1 MKKFVVLLLAAVILA
16 SAAQAGE
23 KKYRVGVSFY
33 NLTNPFW
40 SEITAEC
47 VRYGST
53 LGLDVTYVD
62 AGTDSSKQ
70 IAQIENFIQ
79 SGVDALIVIAIDMAA
94 VEDVLKRAM
103 DAGIKVVDY
112 GRGVENAHTTYQL
125 PAVEN
130 GKVLSKMAADWA
142 KTKYKDTDT
151 VEWGHLSIET
161 VEIGVVEGR
170 ATEEGMLKVLP
181 NSKMVARSSTLTVQ
195 EGMTNTEGFIQANPN
210 MRMVI
215 SLSAGGGVGAN
226 EAIKAVASPEEYD
239 NWGLFSIDGTEEELL
254 NILRGDPQ
262 KGTIANG
269 GSKQHA
275 HMLIDLAQKLLNGE
289 PVERMTYM
297 PIIPITKDNAQ
308 AFYDETYGKK

>member
-1 MKKFVVLLLAAVILA
+1 MKKLITLLLAVVVLA
-16 SAAQAGE
+16 SAAQAGD
-23 KKYRVGVSFY
+23 KYRVGVSFY

-47 VRYGST
+47 VRYGET

-62 AGTDSSKQ
+62 AGTDSAKQ

-112 GRGVENAHTTYQL
+112 GRGIENAHTTYQL

-130 GKVLSKMAADWA
+130 GEVLSKMAADWA
-142 KTKYKDTDT
+142 KAKYKASD
-151 VEWGHLSIET
+151 VIEWGHLSIET

-170 ATEEGMLKVLP
+170 STEKGMLKELP

-239 NWGLFSIDGTEEELL
+239 DWGLFSIDGT
-254 NILRGDPQ
+254 
-262 KGTIANG
+262 
-269 GSKQHA
+269 
-275 HMLIDLAQKLLNGE
+275 
-289 PVERMTYM
+289 
-297 PIIPITKDNAQ
+297 
-308 AFYDETYGKK
+308 

>member
-1 MKKFVVLLLAAVILA
+1 MRKLFAALLAVVLLA

-23 KKYRVGVSFY
+23 KYRVGVSFY

-40 SEITAEC
+40 SEITAES
-47 VRYGST
+47 VRYGKT
-53 LGLDVTYVD
+53 RDLDVTYVD
-62 AGTDSSKQ
+62 AGTDSAKQ

-112 GRGVENAHTTYQL
+112 ARGVENAHTTYAL

-142 KTKYKDTDT
+142 KTKYAESDT

-161 VEIGVVEGR
+161 VEIGVIEGR
-170 ATEEGMLKVLP
+170 ATEEGMLNVLP

-195 EGMTNTEGFIQANPN
+195 EGMTNTEGFIQANPD

-215 SLSAGGGVGAN
+215 SLSAGGGVGGN
-226 EAIKAVASPEEYD
+226 EAIKAVADPEEYD
-239 NWGLFSIDGTEEELL
+239 DWGLFSIDGTEEELL

-269 GSKQHA
+269 GSMQHA
-275 HMLIDLAQKLLNGE
+275 HTLVDLAWKLLHGE
-289 PVERMTYM
+289 SVERVTYM
-297 PIIPITKDNAQ
+297 PIIPITKENAQ
-308 AFYDETYGKK
+308 SFYDETYGKK